1 MKRVELICLVN
12 ACIARYHSHLDDGN
26 SFCFLPGWEAWC
38 QCDCDG
44 GAKWMTG
51 ISGFGR
57 GQFDWDRGGR
67 IW

>member
-1 MKRVELICLVN
+1 MMGIVF
-12 ACIARYHSHLDDGN
+12 AFYLDGRLGV
-26 SFCFLPGWEAWC
+26 SVIVM
-38 QCDCDG
+38 G

-57 GQFDWDRGGR
+57 GQFDWNRGGR